1 MGSSLEKR
9 REPTGER
16 SPARKCLV
24 WACLVR
30 LPVLGSC
37 VGGDQRLRRLVRFG
51 AGGRDGE
58 IGVDDGVGFADI
70 GVEGR
75 LATSGRLEVRDSLE
89 APSSCE
95 AGVSFKANRQVGGRS
110 EAGFEGEYSETG

>member
-1 MGSSLEKR
+1 MPDRGQCCSV
-9 REPTGER
+9 G
-16 SPARKCLV
+16 
-24 WACLVR
+24 
-30 LPVLGSC
+30 LGGFC
-37 VGGDQRLRRLVRFG
+37 

-95 AGVSFKANRQVGGRS
+95 AGVFFKANRQVGGRS